1 MLVVSISIVI
11 EEGILRILFVDKK
24 EGSLIWR
31 PSFLKIYF
39 EHANKKMP

>member
-24 EGSLIWR
+24 GRLFNLEDL
-31 PSFLKIYF
+31 PF
-39 EHANKKMP
+39 